1 MNKKEFLDELR
12 SKLRGLPKKDL
23 ENRINFYDEMIS
35 DRMDEGKSEEE
46 AISEIGSVDEIVN
59 QIASETSLVRLVK
72 EKARPQRSL
81 KGFEILLLILGFPLW
96 FPLLLVVIILSLV
109 AFLLVWIMVI
119 VTYVVE
125 GSLIAGGILAIIGYF
140 SSVVAG
146 DPNMNA
152 LASSLLAIG
161 GAFLFIYCCIG
172 ATKVTLKLS
181 KGLLTSIKSAFIRK
195 GNK

>member
-109 AFLLVWIMVI
+109 AYFLVWIMVI

-125 GSLIAGGILAIIGYF
+125 GSLIAAGILAIIGYF

-146 DPNMNA
+146 DPNMIA

-181 KGLLTSIKSAFIRK
+181 KGLLTSIKSKFIRK